1 MAEKGEITRLLD
13 QWRNGE
19 AEAFDRVFPL
29 VYDEMR
35 RIARRQ
41 MAREARH
48 HTLEPTALVHEAYL
62 KLVDQRQANFESRA
76 HFLAIASQMI
86 RRILVDHVRAR
97 NAEKRDV
104 ALTISLQGIGEPT
117 ATSTTEPVD
126 LLHLDN
132 ALNALDRKHPGKA
145 RLVELRYFGGLTIE
159 ETAEVLGLSTA
170 TVKRDWVTAK
180 AWLLRALNPP
190 AGGHGGQNPQ

>member
-48 HTLEPTALVHEAYL
+48 HTLQPTALVHEAYL

-104 ALTISLQGIGEPT
+104 ALTISLQGIGDPT
-117 ATSTTEPVD
+117 ATTAAEPVD
-126 LLHLDN
+126 LLHLDA

-180 AWLLRALNPP
+180 AWLLRALNPTP
-190 AGGHGGQNPQ
+190 

>member
-48 HTLEPTALVHEAYL
+48 HTLQPTALVHEAYL

-117 ATSTTEPVD
+117 ATTAAEPVD
-126 LLHLDN
+126 LLHLDA
-132 ALNALDRKHPGKA
+132 ALTALDRKHPGKA

-159 ETAEVLGLSTA
+159 ETADVLGLSTA
-170 TVKRDWVTAK
+170 TVKRDWATAK
-180 AWLLRALNPP
+180 AWLLRALNPLDR
-190 AGGHGGQNPQ
+190 GHGGQNLQ